1 MRAAAYML
9 RLWGCKRYLDSQ
21 RVGDMT
27 QTRKIEFTGSSGAQ
41 LAARL
46 DLPAEPRAFALF
58 AHCFTCGK
66 DIFAAAR
73 IAEGLVA
80 RGIGVLRF
88 DFTGIGSSEGEFA
101 NTNFSSNVQDLLA
114 AVEYLRANYAAPALL
129 IGHSLGGAAVLAAA
143 RQAPETVGV
152 VTIGAPS
159 SAAHVMHNF
168 AAALDEIEANGTATV
183 TLAGRR
189 FTITKQFLDDVASQD
204 FLAELGQLKKA
215 LLVCHAP
222 RDEYVGID
230 NAGAIFAAA
239 RHPKSFL
246 SLDTAD
252 HLLRKR
258 EDAIYVADMI
268 AAWSQRY
275 LASEAAQAK
284 PLAGGIVEVSE
295 TRAGPLAQVVRAGRH
310 RLPAGEPVAVGGD
323 DVGPGP
329 YDYLLAALGAC
340 TSMTMRLY
348 ADRKG
353 IAVDRFAIRL
363 AHRRVHAEDCADCE
377 TREGDVGEITRE
389 VFIIGDVDEQ
399 ERTRLMA
406 IAEKC
411 PVHRT
416 LTHEIK
422 IRSILMP
429 AGRDDPA

>member
-1 MRAAAYML
+1 MIEPR
-9 RLWGCKRYLDSQ
+9 R
-21 RVGDMT
+21 
-27 QTRKIEFTGSSGAQ
+27 IEFTGASGSK

-73 IAEGLVA
+73 IAEGLTA
-80 RGIGVLRF
+80 RGIAVLRF

-114 AVEYLRANYAAPALL
+114 AVRYLRENFSAPALL

-143 RQAPETVGV
+143 PQVPEAVGV

-159 SAAHVMHNF
+159 SAAHVTHNF
-168 AAALDEIEANGTATV
+168 AAQLDEIKTSGTATV
-183 TLAGRR
+183 TLAGRQ
-189 FTITKQFLDDVASQD
+189 FTITKQFLDDVADQN
-204 FLAELGQLKKA
+204 FLAGLVHMTKA

-230 NAGAIFAAA
+230 NATAIFVAA

-258 EDAIYVADMI
+258 EDAVYLADAI

-275 LASEAAQAK
+275 LPAAAAQSSSLPA
-284 PLAGGIVEVSE
+284 GIVEVSE
-295 TRAGPLAQVVRAGRH
+295 TGTGPLAQLVRAGRH
-310 RLPAGEPVAVGGD
+310 RLLAGEPVEVGGD
-323 DVGPGP
+323 DAGPGP
-329 YDYLLAALGAC
+329 YDFLLAALGAC

-348 ADRKG
+348 ADRKKVP
-353 IAVDRFAIRL
+353 VDRFAVRL
-363 AHRRVHAEDCADCE
+363 THRRVHAEDCVDCE
-377 TREGDVGEITRE
+377 TRHADIGEITRE
-389 VFIIGDVDEQ
+389 ISIVGDVPE
-399 ERTRLMA
+399 EARTRLMQ

-411 PVHRT
+411 PVHKT

-422 IRSILMP
+422 IRSSLMP
-429 AGRDDPA
+429 